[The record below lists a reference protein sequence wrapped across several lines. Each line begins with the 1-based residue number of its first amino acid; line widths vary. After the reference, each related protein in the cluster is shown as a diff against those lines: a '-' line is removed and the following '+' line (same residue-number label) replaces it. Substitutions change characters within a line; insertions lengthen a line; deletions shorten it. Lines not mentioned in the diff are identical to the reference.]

1 MLDDEKVGLV
11 HFGLQQPSVMF
22 LAKQLERAG
31 YEVLNLEPTDVF
43 SQDINKITLIINI
56 HNNQDDKEL
65 DQLLNYLADCES
77 DIIIND
83 TLISNELVGW
93 NKNRWIRHI
102 LHKIDEKNDILP
114 TSQSIEDSENGQL
127 NLKELGINKVW
138 ILAASIGGPESLIR
152 FLKSFDGTEPV
163 LFIIV
168 QHMDSEFV
176 HMMENQLN
184 KNGQIPVQIPQIGD
198 LIKPGHAIL
207 MPVDESLVIEGDG
220 TVGVKD
226 YNPNRLTTPCID
238 DACMDM
244 IDQLKQLNMAI
255 FSGMASDGVKGAV
268 NVHDNGG
275 IVITQS
281 EDSCVVSAI
290 AEEVRQKNYSQFDGD
305 PEAMAKYIK
314 QNL

>member
-1 MLDDEKVGLV
+1 MSKNDKVGLV

-31 YEVLNLEPTDVF
+31 YDVINLEPADVLA
-43 SQDINKITLIINI
+43 QEVDDIKLVVNI
-56 HNNQDDKEL
+56 HSNQNDDEVG
-65 DQLLNYLADCES
+65 QLLDYLAENDA

-93 NKNRWIRHI
+93 NKNRWIRHL
-102 LHKIDEKNDILP
+102 LHKIDSKNNILP
-114 TSQSIEDSENGQL
+114 ESRTSDTVDEKQL
-127 NLKELGINKVW
+127 NLNALGIKKIW
-138 ILAASIGGPESLIR
+138 ILAASIGGPESLVR
-152 FLKSFDGTEPV
+152 FLKSFDGSEPL
-163 LFIIV
+163 LFVIV

-184 KNGQIPVQIPQIGD
+184 KNGQIPVQVPQIGEM
-198 LIKPGHAIL
+198 IKPGHAIL
-207 MPVDESLVIEGDG
+207 MPVDESLVIESDG
-220 TVGVKD
+220 TIGVKD
-226 YNPNRLTTPCID
+226 FNPNRLTTPCID

-244 IDQLKQLNMAI
+244 IDQLKQLNMAV
-255 FSGMASDGVKGAV
+255 FSGMASDGVKGAI
-268 NVHDNGG
+268 NIHENGG

-281 EDSCVVSAI
+281 EESCVVSAI